1 MSLNIKK
8 LNQSLWNEMLGS
20 SKKAALLKINVLQD
34 CLTYFRFFFSYFS
47 SFFLVFITAIM
58 ILTEAVHHRC
68 S

>member
-20 SKKAALLKINVLQD
+20 YKKAALLKINVLQD
-34 CLTYFRFFFSYFS
+34 CLTYFRIFFPYFS

-58 ILTEAVHHRC
+58 IVTEAAHHRC